1 MVSAGDYVVTQS
13 NSWGMVNIVGQDG
26 KLVRSYKGSPPSG
39 TKMKY
44 PRGMAVTKSGDFLV
58 ADTLNNRILKLDS
71 TLTDGEELQ
80 LSGAGQLQQPCVLC
94 LDETRD
100 RLYVG
105 EIRAKSR
112 LIVFNNLSRIYPI
125 TGVEARD
132 HFHFPRIPPDSS
144 VRPRRILPV
153 RARPR
158 E

>member
-1 MVSAGDYVVTQS
+1 
-13 NSWGMVNIVGQDG
+13 MVNIVGQDG
-26 KLVRSYKGSPPSG
+26 KPVRSYKGSPPSG
-39 TKMKY
+39 TRMKY

-132 HFHFPRIPPDSS
+132 HFHFPQTHQSDPVASYQSEPALASS
-144 VRPRRILPV
+144 RKRPKWL
-153 RARPR
+153 
-158 E
+158 